1 MIPKDKIY
9 EFVKSVS
16 MMCESKHIW
25 NTQKKNKYYQTDSV
39 HTKMEKKHDLYYT
52 RHKTC
57 VFGEGC
63 DLSGFYQYSSGS
75 GNTRPKQIVYI
86 QK

>member
-25 NTQKKNKYYQTDSV
+25 NTQKKQILSDRQCTHKNG
-39 HTKMEKKHDLYYT
+39 KKT
-52 RHKTC
+52 
-57 VFGEGC
+57 
-63 DLSGFYQYSSGS
+63 
-75 GNTRPKQIVYI
+75 
-86 QK
+86 